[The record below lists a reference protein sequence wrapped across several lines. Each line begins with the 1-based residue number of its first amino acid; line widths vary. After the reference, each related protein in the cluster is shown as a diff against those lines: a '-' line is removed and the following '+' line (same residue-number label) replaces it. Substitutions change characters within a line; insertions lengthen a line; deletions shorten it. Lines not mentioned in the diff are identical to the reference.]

1 VDSSDRPLTPAERSW
16 LIELF
21 KRTVDGAYNVAYR
34 LVWNHADALDVV
46 QSAFVSAARH
56 RHQLRDPQRARSWL
70 LGIAYREAL
79 MVLRSRRDVP
89 TDPVDLP
96 EPVLVEVDPAE
107 SAIRSELARLLD
119 CAIRDLPDLLRAAF
133 VLRDVEELPMNE
145 VAHVLEIGESAAKMR
160 VARARESLRITL
172 AGRI

>member
-1 VDSSDRPLTPAERSW
+1 MDSSDRPLTPAERSW

-21 KRTVDGAYNVAYR
+21 ERTVDGAYNVAYGHGGSLR
-34 LVWNHADALDVV
+34 HVHFDEVV
-46 QSAFVSAARH
+46 Q
-56 RHQLRDPQRARSWL
+56 
-70 LGIAYREAL
+70 LGQ
-79 MVLRSRRDVP
+79 VLI
-89 TDPVDLP
+89 
-96 EPVLVEVDPAE
+96 ELVEVDPAE